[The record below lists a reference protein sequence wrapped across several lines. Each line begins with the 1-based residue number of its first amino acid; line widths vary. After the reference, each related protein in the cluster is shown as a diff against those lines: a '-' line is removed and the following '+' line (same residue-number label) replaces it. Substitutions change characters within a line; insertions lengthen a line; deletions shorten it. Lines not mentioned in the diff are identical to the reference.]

1 MRLNRILAGMLVIL
15 LALSLTGCGGSNVPD
30 WADTAT
36 ETELAEQV
44 VDLFNAGD
52 AEAISEMFKDEDVSV
67 EAITKARETI
77 DDMGAFVSYG
87 DATISGGTKNNKDYV
102 TVSLPAAYE
111 NGSKTYTISFY
122 QDGSLA
128 GFYVK

>member
-52 AEAISEMFKDEDVSV
+52 AEAIS
-67 EAITKARETI
+67 
-77 DDMGAFVSYG
+77 
-87 DATISGGTKNNKDYV
+87 
-102 TVSLPAAYE
+102 
-111 NGSKTYTISFY
+111 
-122 QDGSLA
+122 
-128 GFYVK
+128 